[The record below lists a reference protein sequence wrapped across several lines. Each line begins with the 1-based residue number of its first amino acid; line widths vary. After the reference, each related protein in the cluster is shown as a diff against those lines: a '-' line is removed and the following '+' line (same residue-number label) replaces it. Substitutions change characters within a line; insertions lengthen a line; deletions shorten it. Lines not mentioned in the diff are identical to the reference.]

1 MKLKHW
7 LVSTLVLAALLSAC
21 AAPTTPAPVAG
32 STYVSANLDVS
43 YENALS
49 ARNQLALGTLN
60 LVDTPVAVDAEQA
73 AELLPLWQAVRA
85 TNQTGGASQTEV
97 NALLGQIEGT
107 LNADQLSAIR
117 EQQLTQ
123 PDMQDWAQANGITLG
138 SGSGVP
144 GSGQGLSPE
153 ARATRQAEMGR
164 TESGS
169 SGGAST
175 ALIDAVINCLNGR
188 IS

>member
-1 MKLKHW
+1 MKLKLW
-7 LVSTLVLAALLSAC
+7 LASTLMLATLVSAC
-21 AAPTTPAPVAG
+21 TTSTTPAPATG
-32 STYVSANLDVS
+32 STYVSASLDVS

-60 LVDTPVAVDAEQA
+60 LADTAVAVDAEQA
-73 AELLPLWQAVRA
+73 AALLPLWQAVRA

-97 NALLGQIEGT
+97 NALLAQIEST
-107 LNADQLSAIR
+107 LSAEQLSAIR
-117 EQQLTQ
+117 DQQLTQ
-123 PDMQDWAQANGITLG
+123 TDMQDWAQANGITLG

-175 ALIDAVINCLNGR
+175 ALIEAVIDYLTGR